1 MRLVLRTWL
10 IPLGILCLAVTIALL
25 LIRTKPQA
33 KPVEVREKAWL
44 VSAMT
49 ANPRS
54 WKPTLTLYGRIESLW
69 SSELTTAVASEVVG
83 IDVIEGDTVAKGQVL
98 VRFDERDAKLLLVQ
112 REAELREAEAKMA
125 SQRLRH
131 QSNLNAL
138 PGERRLLELTR
149 AEVERLK
156 NLVRKK
162 VGAQSALDTARQA
175 QENQALALES
185 REQRVA
191 EHVAL
196 LAELEAQRVQAE
208 ALRDQARL
216 DLERCQVVAPFRG
229 RVARVLVSPGR
240 RVRIGDPL
248 LEIYDV
254 DALVVRAQIPNRHL
268 PVVRRAKNA
277 GQEIRVAGRIDGEPI
292 QASLL
297 GLAGEVASATGG
309 VEALFRIDASDV
321 ALQQGRFTRLDL
333 ELPLQDDLIAV
344 PHEAI
349 YGGDRVYVIDE
360 HSRMRPAS
368 IDRVGETRI
377 AGNSQV
383 LIRSDGLAAGSRV
396 VTTQLPNAIDG
407 LLVRVP
413 GS

>member
-1 MRLVLRTWL
+1 
-10 IPLGILCLAVTIALL
+10 
-25 LIRTKPQA
+25 
-33 KPVEVREKAWL
+33 
-44 VSAMT
+44 
-49 ANPRS
+49 
-54 WKPTLTLYGRIESLW
+54 
-69 SSELTTAVASEVVG
+69 
-83 IDVIEGDTVAKGQVL
+83 
-98 VRFDERDAKLLLVQ
+98 
-112 REAELREAEAKMA
+112 
-125 SQRLRH
+125 
-131 QSNLNAL
+131 
-138 PGERRLLELTR
+138 
-149 AEVERLK
+149 
-156 NLVRKK
+156 
-162 VGAQSALDTARQA
+162 
-175 QENQALALES
+175 
-185 REQRVA
+185 
-191 EHVAL
+191 
-196 LAELEAQRVQAE
+196 
-208 ALRDQARL
+208 
-216 DLERCQVVAPFRG
+216 
-229 RVARVLVSPGR
+229 
-240 RVRIGDPL
+240 
-248 LEIYDV
+248 
-254 DALVVRAQIPNRHL
+254 
-268 PVVRRAKNA
+268 VVRRAKNA